1 MPRIPRHIG
10 ESIKLLIRDLG
21 FEKKVNEIRV
31 IEEWDKIVG
40 SNIAK
45 IARVERVEGSILY
58 VKVSSMTWRTEL
70 LFQKQAILQKIEM
83 VIGKDIIKD
92 IRFY

>member
-31 IEEWDKIVG
+31 IEVWDTLVG
-40 SNIAK
+40 PNIAQVT
-45 IARVERVEGSILY
+45 RVERVESGILY
-58 VKVSSMTWRTEL
+58 VKVNSMTWRTEL
-70 LFQKQAILQKIEM
+70 LFQKQVILQKIETI
-83 VIGKDIIKD
+83 VGKDIIKD
-92 IRFY
+92 IRFF

>member
-40 SNIAK
+40 PNIAK

-70 LFQKQAILQKIEM
+70 LFQKQAILQKIET